1 MSILYI
7 RDKNGNFV
15 QMPSVPGKSA
25 YEIAVAKGTFSGT
38 EQEFAEMQVINNKD
52 IIDQITQEN
61 IDNWNSAKGMTDEE
75 KEQLANKIDKV
86 ELTDDNELIFYS
98 EDKEISRIQ
107 LQGGMSDEEK
117 EQLNTKL
124 ATKFDDV
131 ALNENETNDMQTALD
146 FYSEGKVVKTAYF
159 TGGSG
164 GGSSTSAY
172 ISTELEENVMVGT
185 DENFNL
191 TIDFVSPN
199 PGKGTLK
206 VFINDV
212 EAVSKSIGQ
221 GESTTTIEGAK
232 FTKGTNR
239 VTVYVIDR
247 VGVMSNSLTFY
258 IRYGSTEISSD
269 FDQYSAYD
277 YGATV
282 RYYFTPT
289 ALDTSLTLTFYM
301 SIDGQV
307 QQGVACTSDTRG
319 YYTFPTNLSADN
331 HYCEAYIIDSNGMK
345 SNVLAFNLIIL
356 NTNTLVVASDTKN
369 KTIEEGEQLSLDYKA
384 YMKNNTSFI
393 TKAYIDN
400 NLVNTGTCNADFN
413 YYRTSSLTEGIHTIK
428 LEVWDVTETYHDYVT
443 WTITVTPSTYE
454 MKQPVN
460 AGAMFIGTAVN
471 KTNTDERKQY
481 FIGQDQEGNEVLGTL
496 TNFAYNSES
505 GWVNDELIIS
515 GNSHVEIPIQPLAN
529 NARYGFTLD
538 IEFTSKQIGVADA
551 EVLTLWNNET
561 NCGIKITTEKLILQS
576 SNGNKCDL
584 YFTDNER
591 THVMFIIDRQEL
603 KAKIYLNGVMCEAF
617 HLNDYTV
624 DGVAYLDDFTV
635 NSNIVLGGLNKNGY
649 CKIRNLRVYQVALTT
664 DEIINNFISCEI
676 DKGKQREL
684 VEFQKGNDL
693 PTLYV
698 YCDFSGLGKDDKK
711 PCKIVYNSTNVE
723 KYGESFTLNHKQ
735 SQLQYQGTSSMAYPI
750 KNYRLNLRDE
760 KGKKWYYNFPGGQ
773 GECRFT
779 LKADF
784 MSSGHWTNTGMAK
797 FINDNLYNY
806 KSDDE
811 KSMNPFRWYRL
822 QNGDDVSKY
831 RETINGFPCRLIL
844 INDGSTPLNEGQNE
858 PTPGNT
864 KDMGIFNFNNDK
876 DNVTTLG
883 FNSDIFPNCASYE
896 VTANSD
902 TSAGAFMSYG
912 RINGQWMENLFVSG
926 AEVHYNIDSQ
936 GLTAVKVNPG
946 EKYRIVRTGGTLLRV
961 ALFKELPYDGIV
973 GAGRALGT
981 DTEYTLTITDGYYYM
996 AIYTGPKGKPEDIK
1010 IYNETS
1016 YSKSDELAYLKESF
1030 ELRHPDEDDVAEDWG
1045 FMGAEEKVKI
1055 PTIDYFIEGDSRR
1068 TSQILTD
1075 NLNGSITIT
1084 SVTGT
1089 KYAVYVYFY
1098 DIDGQYLTNAYDFT
1112 GVTHS
1117 IPDGAYY
1124 ASVTI
1129 KEYDKVII
1137 NGVTYSIGDDLTGG
1151 ELNKEPYDKISI
1163 QKAEGTG
1170 LKALIDWVDN
1180 CTDEEFVADF
1190 EQHFHKDYTLRYFCL
1205 VTLLGAVDNLG

>member
-86 ELTDDNELIFYS
+86 ELTDDNELVFYS
-98 EDKEISRIQ
+98 EDKEITRIQ
-107 LQGGMSDEEK
+107 VQGGLSDEEK

-212 EAVSKSIGQ
+212 EAVSKSVGQ
-221 GESTTTIEGAK
+221 GESTTIIEGAK

-289 ALDTSLTLTFYM
+289 ALDTSLKLTFYM

-307 QQGVACTSDTRG
+307 QQGVDCASDTRG

-413 YYRTSSLTEGIHTIK
+413 YYRTSSLTEGIHTVK

-443 WTITVTPSTYE
+443 WTITVTTSTYE

-624 DGVAYLDDFTV
+624 DGVAYLDDFTA

-760 KGKKWYYNFPGGQ
+760 KGNKWYYNFPGGQ

-822 QNGDDVSKY
+822 QNGEDVSKY

-864 KDMGIFNFNNDK
+864 KDMGIFNFNHDK
-876 DNVTTLG
+876 DATKTLG
-883 FNSDIFPNCASYE
+883 FDSDIFPNCASYE

-902 TSAGAFMSYG
+902 TSAGAFMSYARESRVVTVPRCKNPSG
-912 RINGQWMENLFVSG
+912 YTTFLPVSILSDKFINNGDQQIYYVSFYDKSGQQLTSPAHPGHGGGWLDVPPNAYKFRFSSG
-926 AEVHYNIDSQ
+926 ANREYQINNHTIIVSEETVDCSSETEPIYSIDLS
-936 GLTAVKVNPG
+936 
-946 EKYRIVRTGGTLLRV
+946 
-961 ALFKELPYDGIV
+961 ELD
-973 GAGRALGT
+973 
-981 DTEYTLTITDGYYYM
+981 
-996 AIYTGPKGKPEDIK
+996 
-1010 IYNETS
+1010 
-1016 YSKSDELAYLKESF
+1016 YLKQSF

-1045 FMGAEEKVKI
+1045 FMGI
-1055 PTIDYFIEGDSRR
+1055 P
-1068 TSQILTD
+1068 
-1075 NLNGSITIT
+1075 
-1084 SVTGT
+1084 
-1089 KYAVYVYFY
+1089 
-1098 DIDGQYLTNAYDFT
+1098 
-1112 GVTHS
+1112 
-1117 IPDGAYY
+1117 
-1124 ASVTI
+1124 
-1129 KEYDKVII
+1129 
-1137 NGVTYSIGDDLTGG
+1137 G
-1151 ELNKEPYDKISI
+1151 E
-1163 QKAEGTG
+1163 EGTG

-1180 CTDEEFVADF
+1180 CTDEEFIADF

>member
-38 EQEFAEMQVINNKD
+38 EQEFAEMQVINNKE

-61 IDNWNSAKGMTDEE
+61 IDNWNNT
-75 KEQLANKIDKV
+75 IDRI
-86 ELTDDNELIFYS
+86 ELTDSEQLVFYS
-98 EDKEISRIQ
+98 GDTIISRIQ

-185 DENFNL
+185 DESFDL

-221 GESTTTIEGAK
+221 GESTTTIEGVK

-269 FDQYSAYD
+269 FDAYSAYD
-277 YGATV
+277 YGATI

-289 ALDTSLTLTFYM
+289 AIDTSLTLTFYM
-301 SIDGQV
+301 SIDGTV
-307 QQGVACTSDTRG
+307 QQGISCTSDTRG
-319 YYTFPTNLSADN
+319 YYTFPTNLSADS
-331 HYCEAYIIDSNGMK
+331 HYCEAYIIDSNGTK
-345 SNVLAFNLIIL
+345 SNVLKFNLIIL
-356 NTNTLVVASDTKN
+356 NTDTLVVASDIKEA
-369 KTIEEGEQLSLDYKA
+369 TIEEGEQLSLDYKV

-393 TKAYIDN
+393 TKVYVDN
-400 NLVNTGTCNADFN
+400 DLVNTGTCNADFN
-413 YYRTSSLTEGIHTIK
+413 YYKTSSLTEGTHTVK
-428 LEVWDVTETYHDYVT
+428 LEVWDVTETYSDYIT

-454 MKQPVN
+454 MLQPVN
-460 AGAMFIGTAVN
+460 AGAMFVGTAVN
-471 KTNTDERKQY
+471 KSNSDERKQY
-481 FIGQDQEGNEVLGTL
+481 FIGHDQEGNEVLGTL
-496 TNFAYNSES
+496 TNFAFNSES
-505 GWVNDELIIS
+505 GWVDDELIIS

-529 NARYGFTLD
+529 NAKYGFTLD

-551 EVLTLWNNET
+551 EVLTLWNDET
-561 NCGIKITTEKLILQS
+561 NCGVKITTEKLILRS
-576 SNGNKCDL
+576 SNGNQCDL

-624 DGVAYLDDFTV
+624 DGVSYLDDFTV

-676 DKGKQREL
+676 DKTKQREL

-760 KGKKWYYNFPGGQ
+760 NGKKWYYNFPGGQ

-784 MSSGHWTNTGMAK
+784 MSE
-797 FINDNLYNY
+797 Y
-806 KSDDE
+806 
-811 KSMNPFRWYRL
+811 
-822 QNGDDVSKY
+822 
-831 RETINGFPCRLIL
+831 C
-844 INDGSTPLNEGQNE
+844 
-858 PTPGNT
+858 
-864 KDMGIFNFNNDK
+864 
-876 DNVTTLG
+876 
-883 FNSDIFPNCASYE
+883 SY
-896 VTANSD
+896 
-902 TSAGAFMSYG
+902 
-912 RINGQWMENLFVSG
+912 
-926 AEVHYNIDSQ
+926 
-936 GLTAVKVNPG
+936 VK
-946 EKYRIVRTGGTLLRV
+946 
-961 ALFKELPYDGIV
+961 
-973 GAGRALGT
+973 
-981 DTEYTLTITDGYYYM
+981 
-996 AIYTGPKGKPEDIK
+996 
-1010 IYNETS
+1010 
-1016 YSKSDELAYLKESF
+1016 
-1030 ELRHPDEDDVAEDWG
+1030 
-1045 FMGAEEKVKI
+1045 
-1055 PTIDYFIEGDSRR
+1055 
-1068 TSQILTD
+1068 
-1075 NLNGSITIT
+1075 
-1084 SVTGT
+1084 
-1089 KYAVYVYFY
+1089 
-1098 DIDGQYLTNAYDFT
+1098 
-1112 GVTHS
+1112 
-1117 IPDGAYY
+1117 
-1124 ASVTI
+1124 
-1129 KEYDKVII
+1129 
-1137 NGVTYSIGDDLTGG
+1137 
-1151 ELNKEPYDKISI
+1151 
-1163 QKAEGTG
+1163 
-1170 LKALIDWVDN
+1170 
-1180 CTDEEFVADF
+1180 
-1190 EQHFHKDYTLRYFCL
+1190 
-1205 VTLLGAVDNLG
+1205 